1 VVNIVSFFFFW
12 ARTQHVLLLPPIAM
26 HRRVKV

>member
-1 VVNIVSFFFFW
+1 VSFFFSW